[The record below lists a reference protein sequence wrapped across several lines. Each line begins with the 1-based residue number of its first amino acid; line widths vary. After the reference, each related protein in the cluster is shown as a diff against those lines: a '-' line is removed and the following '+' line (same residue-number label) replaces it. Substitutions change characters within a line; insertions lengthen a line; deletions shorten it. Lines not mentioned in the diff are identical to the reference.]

1 VTDFSCTT
9 SFVDSLKTRH
19 RASTATDALAA
30 ALADELAAALDAAF
44 AAVLAAALDAALAAA
59 LAAASFR
66 KMKNSLA
73 RSPVFIYF
81 AFNCHRAS
89 SANRILGHC

>member
-1 VTDFSCTT
+1 MTDFSCTT
-9 SFVDSLKTRH
+9 LFVYSLKTRH

-30 ALADELAAALDAAF
+30 ALADALAAALDAAF
-44 AAVLAAALDAALAAA
+44 AAVLAAALDAA

>member
-1 VTDFSCTT
+1 MTDFSCTT

-30 ALADELAAALDAAF
+30 ALADALDAA
-44 AAVLAAALDAALAAA
+44 LAAALDAALADA

-89 SANRILGHC
+89 SANRILGH

>member
-1 VTDFSCTT
+1 MTDFSCTT

-19 RASTATDALAA
+19 RASTATD
-30 ALADELAAALDAAF
+30 AF

>member
-1 VTDFSCTT
+1 L
-9 SFVDSLKTRH
+9 FVYSLKTRH

-30 ALADELAAALDAAF
+30 ALDAALAAA
-44 AAVLAAALDAALAAA
+44 LAAALDAALAAA

-66 KMKNSLA
+66 KMKNYLA

-81 AFNCHRAS
+81 AFNCHCAS

>member
-1 VTDFSCTT
+1 MTDFSCTT

-59 LAAASFR
+59 SFR

>member
-59 LAAASFR
+59 SFR